1 MGHPELDSDDRSRPY
16 TPRAPT
22 RSPMSRILVP
32 RPASITAR
40 FALTLGFLASF
51 WVTRGVTAEVPAWAY
66 PVVAPGAAPIP
77 DDGTVHHVPDSPVGF
92 TRTQFTAL
100 AGTVPDWHP
109 AEHPDMP
116 DIVARGRPPTV
127 FACGY
132 CHLPTGT
139 GRPENASIAGLPVN
153 YFRNQ
158 MLAFKQG
165 HRSGSEPRRMP
176 QTIMIAIAKA
186 VTDAEVEA
194 AAAYF
199 AGLKPV
205 AFHRILETQ
214 RVPKTVI
221 AGWTFKVS
229 DEGGSEELGARILEL
244 PEDFERFERRDT
256 RIPYLIH
263 VPWGSLQRGAALAAT
278 GGGGRT
284 VACLT
289 CHGPDLRGLADVP
302 RIAGRSP
309 SFLMRQ
315 LVDLKLGTRT
325 GGTAE
330 LMKPV
335 VANLTEQDMVDLVA
349 YLASLNP

>member
-1 MGHPELDSDDRSRPY
+1 
-16 TPRAPT
+16 
-22 RSPMSRILVP
+22 MSRTPVP
-32 RPASITAR
+32 PLASLTAR
-40 FALTLGFLASF
+40 LAF
-51 WVTRGVTAEVPAWAY
+51 GLLVTVGIARGVAAEIPAWAY

-77 DDGTVHHVPDSPVGF
+77 DDGTVQHVPGSTVGF

-109 AEHPDMP
+109 AEHPEMP
-116 DIVARGRPPTV
+116 EIVARGRPPAV
-127 FACGY
+127 YACGY

-139 GRPENASIAGLPVN
+139 GRPENASLAGLPVT

-158 MLAFKQG
+158 MLAFKQDN
-165 HRSGSEPRRMP
+165 RSGSEPRRTP

-205 AFHRILETQ
+205 AFHRVSEAH
-214 RVPKTVI
+214 RVPKTTI

-229 DEGGSEELGARILEL
+229 PEGGSEDLGPRILEL
-244 PEDFERFERRDT
+244 PEDFDRFERRDT
-256 RIPYLIH
+256 RIPYLIY
-263 VPWGSLQRGAALAAT
+263 VPWGSLQRGAGLAAT
-278 GGGGRT
+278 GGGGKT
-284 VACLT
+284 IPCAT
-289 CHGPDLRGLADVP
+289 CHGPELRGLVDVP

-315 LVDLKLGTRT
+315 LVDLKQGTRR

-349 YLASLNP
+349 HLASLNP